1 MTSLPIIARFS
12 RLGHGHRP
20 AAASL
25 PGRNDL
31 QFQPPMNHWLA
42 HDGQLPD
49 FVRSCP
55 VALRYLH
62 LLGPLAWDR
71 LPERRKH
78 ANGNP
83 HPLPYAPLAAA
94 CLIKLDQQLPSM
106 AALRQYLVEH
116 PALAWLCGFPVV
128 TAQRPPTSADVAAA
142 LPTQRHFTRLLRQTP
157 NAVCQVLLDSS
168 VALLQAELTVCH
180 LPLEVVSLDTKHVIA
195 WVKENNPKVYVA
207 DRYDKTK
214 QPQGDPDCKL
224 GCKKRRNKTDAT
236 TPGQPAPAQE
246 QSQASTSTPTTQGHP
261 ASHTQIGEFYW
272 GYASGIVAVK
282 VPGWGE
288 FVLAEITQTF
298 DRGDT
303 ICFFPLMQQVERRL
317 GGRPKYGALDA
328 AFDAHYVYDYFDQAG
343 GFAAVP
349 LAQRGKTDR
358 TFDAAGLP
366 ICPAGLAMPLK
377 DKFWC
382 RSTAVEHERGHYACP
397 LQYPQRS
404 AETCPVADEHW
415 PKGGCLVTM
424 PTSPGARIRL
434 QLDRTAEQY
443 KAIYAQR
450 TATERI
456 FSQALDLGIERPKL
470 RNGAAVAN
478 ANSLIYVLLNLR
490 TLQRLRQRRS
500 NLATPESPAS
510 PV

>member
-1 MTSLPIIARFS
+1 
-12 RLGHGHRP
+12 
-20 AAASL
+20 
-25 PGRNDL
+25 
-31 QFQPPMNHWLA
+31 
-42 HDGQLPD
+42 
-49 FVRSCP
+49 
-55 VALRYLH
+55 
-62 LLGPLAWDR
+62 
-71 LPERRKH
+71 
-78 ANGNP
+78 
-83 HPLPYAPLAAA
+83 
-94 CLIKLDQQLPSM
+94 M

-128 TAQRPPTSADVAAA
+128 TAQHPPTPANVDVA
-142 LPTQRHFTRLLRQTP
+142 LPTPRHFTRLLRQTP

-168 VALLQAELTVCH
+168 VVLWQAELAACH
-180 LPLEVVSLDTKHVIA
+180 LHLKVVSLDCKHVIA

-207 DRYDKTK
+207 NRYDKTK
-214 QPQGDPDCKL
+214 QPKGDPDCKL
-224 GCKKRRNKTDAT
+224 GCKKRHNKITTAAQEPAAAPAPSQAAT
-236 TPGQPAPAQE
+236 T
-246 QSQASTSTPTTQGHP
+246 TPTKQGRP
-261 ASHTQIGEFYW
+261 AGHTQIGEFYW

-282 VPGWGE
+282 VPDWGE

-358 TFDAAGLP
+358 TFDPAGLP

-397 LQYPQRS
+397 LQYPQRT
-404 AETCPVADEHW
+404 AEACPVTDEHW

-434 QLDRTAEQY
+434 QLDRTSEQY
-443 KAIYAQR
+443 KVIYAQR
-450 TATERI
+450 TATERM

-478 ANSLIYVLLNLR
+478 TNSLIYVLLNLR
-490 TLQRLRQRRS
+490 ALQRLRQRQADT
-500 NLATPESPAS
+500 ATPDAPAA
-510 PV
+510 PA

>member
-1 MTSLPIIARFS
+1 MTSIPIIARFR
-12 RLGHGHRP
+12 RLGHADPP
-20 AAASL
+20 AASAL
-25 PGRNDL
+25 QTRNGVPC
-31 QFQPPMNHWLA
+31 QRPMNDWLA
-42 HDGQLPD
+42 HEDQLPEL
-49 FVRSCP
+49 VRTCP

-71 LPERRKH
+71 LPERRQH

-106 AALRQYLVEH
+106 AALRQHLVEH

-128 TAQRPPTSADVAAA
+128 TTQRPLTPADVDAA

-157 NAVCQVLLDSS
+157 NAVFQVLLDSS
-168 VALLQAELTVCH
+168 VALLQAELAACH

-195 WVKENNPKVYVA
+195 WVKENNPKVHVA
-207 DRYDKTK
+207 GRYDKTK
-214 QPQGDPDCKL
+214 QPAGDPDCKL
-224 GCKKRRNKTDAT
+224 GCKKRHNKTGAAALEPPTSLQPGQVAT
-236 TPGQPAPAQE
+236 T
-246 QSQASTSTPTTQGHP
+246 TPTTQGRP

-282 VPGWGE
+282 IPGWGE
-288 FVLAEITQTF
+288 FVLAELTQTF

-328 AFDAHYVYDYFDQAG
+328 AFDAHYVYDYFAQAG

-358 TFDAAGLP
+358 TFDPTGLP

-382 RSTAVEHERGHYACP
+382 RTTAVEHERGHYACP
-397 LQYPQRS
+397 LQSPQRS
-404 AETCPVADEHW
+404 AEACPVADEHW
-415 PKGGCLVTM
+415 AKGGCLVTM

-434 QLDRTAEQY
+434 QLDRSAEHY
-443 KAIYAQR
+443 KSVYAQR

-470 RNGAAVAN
+470 RNGKAVAN

-490 TLQRLRQRRS
+490 LLQRLRHRRTD
-500 NLATPESPAS
+500 NPPPASPAS
-510 PV
+510 PA